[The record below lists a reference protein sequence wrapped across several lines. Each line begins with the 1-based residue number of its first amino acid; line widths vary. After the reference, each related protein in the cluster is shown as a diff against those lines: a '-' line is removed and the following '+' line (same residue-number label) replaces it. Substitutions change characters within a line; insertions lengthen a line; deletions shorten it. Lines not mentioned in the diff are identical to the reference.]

1 MFWTLILRHFDQ
13 ASFPLEYMGVVA
25 TIFIYSSG
33 SPCLVVFLV
42 KSYDISLEFH
52 FSSELISVHPRPNL
66 ETVTW
71 LEFYWLSG
79 KVPMGIM
86 LA

>member
-1 MFWTLILRHFDQ
+1 
-13 ASFPLEYMGVVA
+13 MGVVA
-25 TIFIYSSG
+25 TTPIYSGG
-33 SPCLVVFLV
+33 SPCMVVFSV
-42 KSYDISLEFH
+42 KSYDISLEFQ
-52 FSSELISVHPRPNL
+52 FSSELISVHLRPNL

-79 KVPMGIM
+79 KVPIGMM